1 MKQRL
6 LIALLTVIGFAAG
19 FGARMLTESGCK
31 VPPPPAPGT
40 EFVRTNATPAP
51 TDTTGEKKPVFTEK
65 DREKFVAEIEKV
77 RPQIE
82 AYHKRLDEIYEE
94 FDRDFSTLLTPEQ
107 KAIFEAQQ
115 KRNAENR
122 AKRAAKEAAETG
134 PLTDTQIEQL
144 RRQPLWNAL
153 WAIAVTWR
161 LDRITH
167 DYKLTPDQVAKVH
180 ELLERRRQHFLE
192 LVDSTPPPSITY
204 SELASRTQ
212 KLLTEPKK

>member
-6 LIALLTVIGFAAG
+6 LIALLTAFGFAAG

-40 EFVRTNATPAP
+40 EFARAQTTTAAADTNA
-51 TDTTGEKKPVFTEK
+51 EKKPVFTEK

-77 RPQIE
+77 RPQIDE
-82 AYHKRLDEIYEE
+82 YHQRLGDIYGT
-94 FDRDFSTLLTPEQ
+94 FDREFAELLRPEQ
-107 KAIFEAQQ
+107 KAIFDAQQ
-115 KRNAENR
+115 KKNAEHR
-122 AKRAAKEAAETG
+122 ARRAAQEAADTG

-153 WAIAVTWR
+153 WIIAVKWR
-161 LDRITH
+161 LERISH
-167 DYKLTPDQVAKVH
+167 DYHLDAAQEAKVRD
-180 ELLERRRQHFLE
+180 LLAQRRQRFLE
-192 LVDSTPPPSITY
+192 LVDATEPPSITY

-212 KLLTEPKK
+212 KLLSEPKK